1 MLFSLPSGACYA
13 EFGVRVPHTSGSAY
27 MYSYVSVGE
36 FVAFV
41 IGWNMIL
48 EYLIGTSAC
57 ACALSAS
64 LDSLLNGA
72 ISNNIGDIFGTIFGR
87 PPDFIAFCITLLMT
101 CVLACGVSKSVMF
114 NNVLNTINLAAWVFI
129 MVAGM
134 FYVDT
139 SNWSEHDGFLPY
151 GWSGVLSGA
160 ATCFYA
166 FIGFDI
172 IATTGEEAHNP
183 QKSIPKAIV
192 GSLIIVLIAYVS
204 SRWACECWMNLQQIL
219 TFHIIFQLHSDT
231 CCSLRSHRH
240 GLSSHPNV
248 DLCRRTVSHQK
259 FIFSRLYVEKWWE
272 IFFLSFFLHRKCRAI
287 VALGAAAGLS
297 VAMFGS
303 MFPMPRVSGKN
314 PYQSRNNSWVACLF
328 SFNFTGDLCDGIW
341 RLNFP
346 QALTAL
352 GSNRCSWLCYRH

>member
-1 MLFSLPSGACYA
+1 MFPFIPSGACYA

-87 PPDFIAFCITLLMT
+87 PPDFIAFCITMLMT

-129 MVAGM
+129 MVAGL

-172 IATTGEEAHNP
+172 IATTGEEAQNP

-204 SRWACECWMNLQQIL
+204 SR
-219 TFHIIFQLHSDT
+219 
-231 CCSLRSHRH
+231 
-240 GLSSHPNV
+240 
-248 DLCRRTVSHQK
+248 
-259 FIFSRLYVEKWWE
+259 
-272 IFFLSFFLHRKCRAI
+272 
-287 VALGAAAGLS
+287 
-297 VAMFGS
+297 
-303 MFPMPRVSGKN
+303 
-314 PYQSRNNSWVACLF
+314 
-328 SFNFTGDLCDGIW
+328 
-341 RLNFP
+341 
-346 QALTAL
+346 
-352 GSNRCSWLCYRH
+352 

>member
-1 MLFSLPSGACYA
+1 MVINFFLLPLTLSCSRYPGACYA

-64 LDSLLNGA
+64 FDSLSGGS
-72 ISNNIGDIFGTIFGR
+72 ISSSVAETFGTIFGR
-87 PPDFIAFCITLLMT
+87 PPDFIAFTITLLMT
-101 CVLACGVSKSVMF
+101 CVLACGASKSVIF
-114 NNVLNTINLAAWVFI
+114 NNTLNTVNLAAWVFI

-139 SNWSEHDGFLPY
+139 STWAEHDGFLPF
-151 GWSGVLSGA
+151 GWSGVFTGA

-204 SRWACECWMNLQQIL
+204 SR
-219 TFHIIFQLHSDT
+219 
-231 CCSLRSHRH
+231 
-240 GLSSHPNV
+240 
-248 DLCRRTVSHQK
+248 
-259 FIFSRLYVEKWWE
+259 YVY
-272 IFFLSFFLHRKCRAI
+272 A
-287 VALGAAAGLS
+287 
-297 VAMFGS
+297 
-303 MFPMPRVSGKN
+303 
-314 PYQSRNNSWVACLF
+314 
-328 SFNFTGDLCDGIW
+328 FN
-341 RLNFP
+341 
-346 QALTAL
+346 
-352 GSNRCSWLCYRH
+352 

>member
-1 MLFSLPSGACYA
+1 
-13 EFGVRVPHTSGSAY
+13 

-64 LDSLLNGA
+64 LDSLLNGV
-72 ISNNIGDIFGTIFGR
+72 ISNSVSDTFGTIFGR
-87 PPDFIAFCITLLMT
+87 PPDFIAFIITLLMT
-101 CVLACGVSKSVMF
+101 CVLACGASKSVMF

-129 MVAGM
+129 MVAGL

-139 SNWSEHDGFLPY
+139 TNWSEHDGFLPY
-151 GWSGVLSGA
+151 GWGGVMSGA

-192 GSLIIVLIAYVS
+192 GSLIVVLIAYVS
-204 SRWACECWMNLQQIL
+204 SRSGNL
-219 TFHIIFQLHSDT
+219 H
-231 CCSLRSHRH
+231 
-240 GLSSHPNV
+240 
-248 DLCRRTVSHQK
+248 
-259 FIFSRLYVEKWWE
+259 
-272 IFFLSFFLHRKCRAI
+272 
-287 VALGAAAGLS
+287 
-297 VAMFGS
+297 
-303 MFPMPRVSGKN
+303 
-314 PYQSRNNSWVACLF
+314 
-328 SFNFTGDLCDGIW
+328 
-341 RLNFP
+341 
-346 QALTAL
+346 
-352 GSNRCSWLCYRH
+352 